1 MAPTPPSAAFACPR
15 CATPLLTLSTGAAVG
30 SLSVQCTRC
39 GHWIRLDQAGG
50 AGGAGSFPAFGPGR
64 GGGAV
69 APRLLGGALEVI
81 GLVAAAIG
89 ALVLAGLGVAQGMFQ
104 AMLGQ
109 LGDEPPGLTAFVI
122 ASRLPYLLAAVTLAL
137 ATAALVVRLRGGTA
151 GRWLL
156 GAALAVVLVGAPV
169 CIVSMYLPILTMADR
184 IK

>member
-1 MAPTPPSAAFACPR
+1 MSSR
-15 CATPLLTLSTGAAVG
+15 KL
-30 SLSVQCTRC
+30 
-39 GHWIRLDQAGG
+39 
-50 AGGAGSFPAFGPGR
+50 
-64 GGGAV
+64 
-69 APRLLGGALEVI
+69 
-81 GLVAAAIG
+81 
-89 ALVLAGLGVAQGMFQ
+89 
-104 AMLGQ
+104 
-109 LGDEPPGLTAFVI
+109 LTAFVI